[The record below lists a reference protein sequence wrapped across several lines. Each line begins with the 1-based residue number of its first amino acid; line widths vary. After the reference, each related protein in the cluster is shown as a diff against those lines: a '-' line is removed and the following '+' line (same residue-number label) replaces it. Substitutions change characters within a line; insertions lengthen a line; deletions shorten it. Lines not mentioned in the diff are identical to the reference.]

1 MQRDK
6 KFRCRQ
12 IYRIWKLNLIRLEV
26 IYVKTSSIITNRS
39 GIDYITIVIMFF
51 ILLAARKDGTR
62 PLKFNQYGNKRINKN
77 SRV

>member
-1 MQRDK
+1 M
-6 KFRCRQ
+6 
-12 IYRIWKLNLIRLEV
+12 EV

-39 GIDYITIVIMFF
+39 GIDYITTVIMFF

-62 PLKFNQYGNKRINKN
+62 PLKFNKYGNRRINKN